1 MKSIRNAAL
10 LGTLVLMFVLSIGC
24 AKSSLKSLLRLDSEK
39 ESEGFTADYENSE
52 WHESIVLA
60 MRESAQ
66 TGKPIL
72 ADFTGSDWCHWCKK
86 LDQDVFETKTFKK
99 WSRKNVVLLELDYPQ
114 NGSQRSEIKLQ
125 NQELKERYGID
136 AYPTVLFLD
145 SNGEVLGRLGYQA
158 DPAAWIASAESF
170 LQPK

>member
-1 MKSIRNAAL
+1 MNLMRYSAL
-10 LGTLVLMFVLSIGC
+10 LGTLVVIFLCSSGC
-24 AKSSLKSLLRLDSEK
+24 AKSSLKSLFRFDSEEAT
-39 ESEGFTADYENSE
+39 ESFTADYEHLE

-99 WSRKNVVLLELDYPQ
+99 WSRQNVVLLELDYPE

-136 AYPTVLFLD
+136 AYPTVLILD

-158 DPAAWIASAESF
+158 DPAAWIATAETF

>member
-1 MKSIRNAAL
+1 MNLIRYSAL
-10 LGTLVLMFVLSIGC
+10 LGTLVVIILFSSGC
-24 AKSSLKSLLRLDSEK
+24 AKSSLKSLFRFDSEEAA
-39 ESEGFTADYENSE
+39 ESFTADYDHVE

-99 WSRKNVVLLELDYPQ
+99 WSRQNVVLLELDYPQ
-114 NGSQRSEIKLQ
+114 NDSQRSDIKLQ
-125 NQELKERYGID
+125 NEELAKRYNVE
-136 AYPTVLFLD
+136 AYPTVLLLN

-158 DPAAWIASAESF
+158 DPDAWIASAESF
-170 LQPK
+170 LQPN